1 MTVFRYGSTVQRP
14 YSQSLDDLVPIRNGT
29 FLDTFLRDRAD
40 EQIGAVRGLM
50 RLNNVYGSYT
60 VTQYHTENE
69 DETTR
74 RRLVQMNGNSRQD
87 LIFMNHIHAFVE
99 ITMSLI
105 QQWALILYFHGP
117 LVRPH
122 QIPFL
127 PTYQQQTSS
136 TNSLAQQAQTN
147 SMMSWAVGY
156 SISPRLPPI
165 HSDVTNVQM
174 RVNGQPGWRE
184 GPIIGTRQMLPFIME
199 CFQVLLRIL
208 IAGDFF
214 QPWTVR

>member
-1 MTVFRYGSTVQRP
+1 MLAGMERQ
-14 YSQSLDDLVPIRNGT
+14 L
-29 FLDTFLRDRAD
+29 
-40 EQIGAVRGLM
+40 
-50 RLNNVYGSYT
+50 LNSFP
-60 VTQYHTENE
+60 
-69 DETTR
+69 
-74 RRLVQMNGNSRQD
+74 S

-105 QQWALILYFHGP
+105 QQWALILYFNGP

-136 TNSLAQQAQTN
+136 TNSLAQQAQSN

-165 HSDVTNVQM
+165 HSDMTNVQM

-214 QPWTVR
+214 QPWTVRYTNPYFNTTELELRNPFYRRENRNNNRLRTVDF